1 MNDNDIAELFAA
13 APVHDDAP
21 VFAERVTRMLR
32 FRLWLRQ
39 GLVVLA
45 GFIGGVYALAQF
57 IQLPSLKVTGG
68 AADYGL
74 TLQKAAV
81 DSDQALRAS
90 AKVFDVAELRVMDM
104 LGSWAHT
111 LGLMQTPV
119 YFWVTFGLCL
129 AFLTL
134 YYANSQEESI

>member
-1 MNDNDIAELFAA
+1 MNDNDIADLFAA
-13 APVHDDAP
+13 APAYDDAP
-21 VFAERVTRMLR
+21 VFAGRVTRMLR

-45 GFIGGVYALAQF
+45 GFVGGIYALAQF
-57 IQLPSLKVTGG
+57 IQLPSLGIGG
-68 AADYGL
+68 GTV

-81 DSDQALRAS
+81 DSDQALQTS
-90 AKVFDVAELRVMDM
+90 AQVFDVVQVRAMDM
-104 LGSWAHT
+104 LNSWTHA

-119 YFWVTFGLCL
+119 YFWVSFVLCL
-129 AFLTL
+129 AFLGL